1 MCVTVT
7 NWILRGLHKGK
18 CFLELNFSND
28 LLLDVSDA
36 LLERGGG
43 VFAEGFNF

>member
-1 MCVTVT
+1 MV
-7 NWILRGLHKGK
+7 RGLHNWR

-28 LLLDVSDA
+28 LLLNVTDA